1 MVYLLILSSMSLN
14 LSFIFFI
21 SVSIFLIFWIY
32 PFDKS
37 SNSLILSSAVPNLLF
52 KPSFKIL
59 ISTILF
65 FLISRIY
72 FFLIYPILIIFL
84 YAFICKS
91 TLFYSLTFLVCM
103 CVLYSEFVT
112 LKFLF
117 IHLFD
122 VLDLH
127 CCMQAFL

>member
-1 MVYLLILSSMSLN
+1 MVYLVILSSMSLN

-37 SNSLILSSAVPNLLF
+37 SNSLILSSVVPNLLF
-52 KPSFKIL
+52 KPSFKTL

-72 FFLIYPILIIFL
+72 FFLIYPFNLDRL
-84 YAFICKS
+84 FIC
-91 TLFYSLTFLVCM
+91 F
-103 CVLYSEFVT
+103 
-112 LKFLF
+112 
-117 IHLFD
+117 HL
-122 VLDLH
+122 
-127 CCMQAFL
+127 